1 MRVSLDAPSSLDPSG
16 VMRMRKLLPSSLV
29 LVLCLAAAACG
40 TAKSG
45 ATAPSSAKGSD
56 PCAVKNLALLH
67 PGTLTIGTD
76 NPAYSPYFTGGP
88 GHSWTGKFNN
98 DPYTG
103 KGFEDA
109 VAYAVAKQ
117 MGFTT
122 AQVKWEVT
130 HFNQSFAPGPK
141 NFDFYLA
148 QVSVTPK
155 RAQTVAFSS
164 SYYDVNQSIV
174 ALKSDRYAHATSV
187 ADLKGAKLGTQI
199 GTTSYD
205 LITNVIKP
213 GPQPKAYHSLNDAI
227 NALKAHQID
236 GIVVD
241 LPTAFYMTA
250 VQISNSTI
258 VGQFPATS
266 GGDHFGL
273 VLAKGSPLV
282 SCVDKALSALKGNGT
297 LDRIQTTWLSE
308 KAQAPVFH

>member
-1 MRVSLDAPSSLDPSG
+1 
-16 VMRMRKLLPSSLV
+16 MRKLVWILPV
-29 LVLCLAAAACG
+29 LVLAAACG

-45 ATAPSSAKGSD
+45 PSAPSVAAGSN

-88 GHSWTGKFNN
+88 GGGWTGQYNN
-98 DPYTG
+98 NPYTG
-103 KGFEDA
+103 KGFEAA

-117 MGFTT
+117 MGFTNSH
-122 AQVKWEVT
+122 VKWAVT
-130 HFNQSFAPGPK
+130 HFNQSYAPGPK

-148 QVSVTPK
+148 QVSITPQ
-155 RAQTVAFSS
+155 RAKTVDFSVP
-164 SYYDVNQSIV
+164 YYTQNQAIV
-174 ALKSDRYAHATSV
+174 ALKSNKYAHADSV
-187 ADLKGAKLGTQI
+187 AALKGAKLGTQI

-213 GPQPKAYHSLNDAI
+213 GPQPAAYHTLNDSI

-250 VQISNSTI
+250 VQIPDSTI
-258 VGQFPATS
+258 VGQCPASEGGS
-266 GGDHFGL
+266 GHYGL
-273 VLAKGSPLV
+273 VLAKGSPLT
-282 SCVDKALSALKGNGT
+282 SCVDKALTALKANGT
-297 LDRIQTTWLSE
+297 LDQITQTWLSD
-308 KAQAPVFH
+308 KANAPVLH

>member
-1 MRVSLDAPSSLDPSG
+1 
-16 VMRMRKLLPSSLV
+16 MRKLVWILPV
-29 LVLCLAAAACG
+29 LVLAAACG

-45 ATAPSSAKGSD
+45 PSAPSVAAGSN

-88 GHSWTGKFNN
+88 GGGWTGQYNN
-98 DPYTG
+98 NPYTG
-103 KGFEDA
+103 KGFEAA

-117 MGFTT
+117 MGFTNSHVRW
-122 AQVKWEVT
+122 AVT
-130 HFNQSFAPGPK
+130 HFNQSYAPGPK

-148 QVSVTPK
+148 QVSITPQ
-155 RAQTVAFSS
+155 RAKTVDFSAP
-164 SYYDVNQSIV
+164 YYTQNQAIV
-174 ALKSDRYAHATSV
+174 ALKSNKYAHADSV
-187 ADLKGAKLGTQI
+187 AALKGAKLGTQI

-213 GPQPKAYHSLNDAI
+213 GPQPAAYHTLNDSI

-250 VQISNSTI
+250 VQIPDSTI
-258 VGQFPATS
+258 VGQFPASEGGS
-266 GGDHFGL
+266 GHYGL
-273 VLAKGSPLV
+273 VLAKGSPLT
-282 SCVDKALSALKGNGT
+282 SCVDKALTALKANGT
-297 LDRIQTTWLSE
+297 LDQITQTWLSD
-308 KAQAPVFH
+308 KANAPVLH

>member
-1 MRVSLDAPSSLDPSG
+1 
-16 VMRMRKLLPSSLV
+16 MRKLVPSLLV
-29 LVLCLAAAACG
+29 LSVCLVVAACG

-45 ATAPSSAKGSD
+45 ATAPSSAVGSN

-88 GHSWTGKFNN
+88 GHSWTGKYNN

-109 VAYAVAKQ
+109 VAYAIAKQ
-117 MGFTT
+117 MGFTN
-122 AQVKWEVT
+122 AEVKWEVT
-130 HFNQSFAPGPK
+130 HFNQSYAPGPK

-148 QVSVTPK
+148 QVSVTKK
-155 RAQTVAFSS
+155 RAQAVDFSS
-164 SYYDVNQSIV
+164 SYYDVNQAIV
-174 ALKSDRYAHATSV
+174 ALKTDKYAHAASV
-187 ADLKGAKLGTQI
+187 ADLHGAKLGTQL

-205 LITNVIKP
+205 FITSTIKP
-213 GPQPKAYHSLNDAI
+213 GPQPSAYHSLNDAI

-258 VGQFPATS
+258 VGQFPAS
-266 GGDHFGL
+266 AGGGHFGL
-273 VLAKGSPLV
+273 VLAKGSPLL
-282 SCVDKALSALKGNGT
+282 SCVDKAISGLKANGT
-297 LDRIQTTWLSE
+297 LAQIQTTWLSD
-308 KAQAPVFH
+308 KANAPVLH